1 MNKRKGV
8 DGWLARTHAAAVA
21 AAAGL
26 ADRASRPESRSPDV
40 AALPLPEEDRMSD
53 TQSDKQSETVGGYVV
68 PVDPMDE
75 FGCESCQ

>member
-1 MNKRKGV
+1 
-8 DGWLARTHAAAVA
+8 
-21 AAAGL
+21 
-26 ADRASRPESRSPDV
+26 
-40 AALPLPEEDRMSD
+40 MSD